1 MKIPQQLRHQQHLH
15 LTLTHKIH
23 MTQQN
28 QLNYLFY
35 KIQLKDLVVKT
46 FHLKMLENIDML
58 IINGVKTKHH
68 YHHNNAFWK
77 DKTLTAIRIMVGS
90 GNIVVVISVFSRIQK
105 YYLEINLGAMK
116 VQLNLNFL
124 ERYKILKK

>member
-1 MKIPQQLRHQQHLH
+1 MKTLHQHQIQLQQHQILI
-15 LTLTHKIH
+15 HKIH

-68 YHHNNAFWK
+68 CHHNNA
-77 DKTLTAIRIMVGS
+77 
-90 GNIVVVISVFSRIQK
+90 
-105 YYLEINLGAMK
+105 Y
-116 VQLNLNFL
+116 
-124 ERYKILKK
+124 